1 MLNNLLDRNMRTI
14 YYYICFVLGLVGFVA
29 CSEDNGEFPDVPNGE
44 LCSLTIQLGAANN
57 QETRVGGDD
66 NALDGEFINS
76 LWVFITDDNGVV
88 EKRLTLDEGS
98 TSTVSPSTATGGNTL
113 EWRHTIEDL
122 RVGDKFIYAF
132 ANMEKV
138 SPVSNESQN
147 MSTLLSGIQ
156 EGANLSNI
164 VDELVINDPASTV
177 NIANEQYIP
186 MSLKEQVSVT
196 GDQIIRV
203 KLVRLVGRVNI
214 QLKNSKASDVF
225 VTSFTMSNF
234 ANKVALMPKG
244 NAEGVDFNQSY
255 STFSADAPQV
265 ITGNNG
271 AYSFSFY
278 VNETDNN
285 TDNNTPFSIQLT
297 ADNKNYSATTE
308 AKAIPRNSIL
318 PLNLTIS
325 ESDLNL
331 EVMAYI
337 APIGGY
343 PVQVYTSSDLTQAA
357 AYSVTLPE
365 GCTFQVTG
373 TLADNTPGTCELS
386 YVGTTDQKNIKI
398 IDDAVDKS
406 WAYVTALPGLT
417 TDETKEDIT
426 RLKVSFK
433 VGEVVRATC
442 TLNVSTEA
450 LKDWGEGGYPIS
462 SSLRQWQAAP
472 AWYEVVPLRVAN
484 PE

>member
-1 MLNNLLDRNMRTI
+1 MLNDLLDRNMKTI

-29 CSEDNGEFPDVPNGE
+29 CSEDNGEFPDVPDGE

-57 QETRVGGDD
+57 QETKVGGDD
-66 NALDGEFINS
+66 NALDGEFINT

-88 EKRLTLDEGS
+88 EKKLTLAEGS
-98 TSTVSPSTATGGNTL
+98 TSTVSPSTATRGNIL
-113 EWRHTIEDL
+113 EWWHTIEDL
-122 RVGDKFIYAF
+122 PVGEKLIYAF
-132 ANMEKV
+132 ANMEAV
-138 SPVSNESQN
+138 STVEENQN

-156 EGANLSNI
+156 EGANLSTA
-164 VDELVINDPASTV
+164 VDGLVINNPASTV
-177 NIANEQYIP
+177 NIASGQYIP
-186 MSLKEQVSVT
+186 MSLKEEVTVT
-196 GDQIIRV
+196 GDQTIRV
-203 KLVRLVGRVNI
+203 ELVRLVGRVNI
-214 QLKNSKASDVF
+214 QLKNAKASPVT
-225 VTSFTMSNF
+225 VTSFTMGQF
-234 ANKVALMPKG
+234 ADRVALMPG
-244 NAEGVDFNQSY
+244 GTDEIITYYTTY
-255 STFSADAPQV
+255 STFGSPSTIEAGKSHTFQ
-265 ITGNNG
+265 
-271 AYSFSFY
+271 FY
-278 VNETDNN
+278 VNETKND
-285 TDNNTPFSIQLT
+285 TPFSIKLT
-297 ADNKNYSATTE
+297 ADYKNYSATTE
-308 AKAIPRNSIL
+308 ATKAIPRNNIL

-331 EVMAYI
+331 VVMAYI

-343 PVQVYTSSDLTQAA
+343 PVQVYTSSGLTGKAE
-357 AYSVTLPE
+357 YNVTLPE

-442 TLNVSTEA
+442 TLNVSTEP
-450 LKDWGEGGYPIS
+450 LKDLDKYSIQTNGLY
-462 SSLRQWQAAP
+462 LRQWQAAP
-472 AWYEVVPLRVAN
+472 TLYELVPLRVAN

>member
-1 MLNNLLDRNMRTI
+1 MKTI

-29 CSEDNGEFPDVPNGE
+29 CSEDNGEFPDVPDGD

-57 QETRVGGDD
+57 QETKVGGDD

-76 LWVFITDDNGVV
+76 LWVFITNDKGVV

-98 TSTVSPSTATGGNTL
+98 STVSPSTATGGNIL
-113 EWRHTIEDL
+113 EWWHTIEDL
-122 RVGDKFIYAF
+122 PVGDKFIYAF
-132 ANMEKV
+132 ANMEAV
-138 SPVSNESQN
+138 STVEENQN

-186 MSLKEQVSVT
+186 MSLKKQVTVT
-196 GDQIIRV
+196 GDQTIRV
-203 KLVRLVGRVNI
+203 ELVRLVGRVNI
-214 QLKNSKASDVF
+214 QLTNSKASSVT
-225 VTSFTMSNF
+225 VTSFTMGQF
-234 ANKVALMPKG
+234 ADRVALMPDGTATDVTYELVCPTSFESLTINGRESK
-244 NAEGVDFNQSY
+244 
-255 STFSADAPQV
+255 TFQ
-265 ITGNNG
+265 
-271 AYSFSFY
+271 FY
-278 VNETDNN
+278 VNETKNADA
-285 TDNNTPFSIQLT
+285 TTGFPIGLQT
-297 ADNKNYSATTE
+297 ADYKNYSATTE
-308 AKAIPRNSIL
+308 ATKAIPRNHIL

-331 EVMAYI
+331 IVTAYI

-343 PVQVYTSSDLTQAA
+343 PVQVYTSGDLTQAA
-357 AYSVTLPE
+357 TYSVTLPE
-365 GCTFQVTG
+365 GCSFQVTG
-373 TLADNTPGTCELS
+373 TLANGTKGTCELS

-406 WAYVTALPGLT
+406 WAYVTALPGL
-417 TDETKEDIT
+417 KESDIT
-426 RLKVSFK
+426 SLEVSFK
-433 VGEVVRATC
+433 DNNGAERAKC
-442 TLNVSTEA
+442 TLNVSTEP
-450 LKDWGEGGYPIS
+450 LKDLDEYGIQTNGLY
-462 SSLRQWQAAP
+462 LRQWQAAP

>member
-1 MLNNLLDRNMRTI
+1 MLNDLLDRNMKTI

-29 CSEDNGEFPDVPNGE
+29 CSEDNGEFPDVPDGE

-57 QETRVGGDD
+57 QETKVGGDG
-66 NALDGEFINS
+66 NALEGEFINS
-76 LWVFITDDNGVV
+76 LWVFITDDKGVV
-88 EKRLTLDEGS
+88 EKKLTLTEGS
-98 TSTVSPSTATGGNTL
+98 TSTVSPSTATGGNIL
-113 EWRHTIEDL
+113 EWWHTIEDL
-122 RVGDKFIYAF
+122 PVGDKIIYAF
-132 ANMEKV
+132 ANMEAVSPV
-138 SPVSNESQN
+138 SPVSNESQK
-147 MSTLLSGIQ
+147 MSDLLGGIS
-156 EGANLSNI
+156 EGINLSTA
-164 VDELVINDPASTV
+164 VDGLVINNPASTV
-177 NIANEQYIP
+177 NIASGRYIP
-186 MSLKEQVSVT
+186 MSLKKRVTVT
-196 GDQIIRV
+196 GDQTIRV
-203 KLVRLVGRVNI
+203 ELVRLVGRVDI
-214 QLKNSKASDVF
+214 QLKKAKASPVF
-225 VTSFTMSNF
+225 VRNFTMSNF
-234 ANKVALMPKG
+234 ADRVALMPEG
-244 NAEGVDFNQSY
+244 NAKRVEFNQTY
-255 STFSADAPQV
+255 STFSADDPQE
-265 ITGNNG
+265 ITNN
-271 AYSFSFY
+271 SVHTFSFY
-278 VNETDNN
+278 VNETKNANATTGFPIGLQTVD
-285 TDNNTPFSIQLT
+285 D
-297 ADNKNYSATTE
+297 KNYSATTE

-343 PVQVYTSSDLTQAA
+343 PVQVYTSGDLTQAA

-406 WAYVTALPGLT
+406 WAYVTALPDLG
-417 TDETKEDIT
+417 KNDIT
-426 RLKVSFK
+426 PLEVSFK
-433 VGEVVRATC
+433 DNNNVERATC

>member
-1 MLNNLLDRNMRTI
+1 MKTI

-29 CSEDNGEFPDVPNGE
+29 CSEDNGEFPDVPDGD

-57 QETRVGGDD
+57 QETKVGGDD

-76 LWVFITDDNGVV
+76 LWVFITNDKGVV

-98 TSTVSPSTATGGNTL
+98 STVSPSTATGGNIL
-113 EWRHTIEDL
+113 EWWHTIEDL
-122 RVGDKFIYAF
+122 PVGDKFIYAF
-132 ANMEKV
+132 ANMEAV
-138 SPVSNESQN
+138 STVEENQN

-186 MSLKEQVSVT
+186 MSLKKQVTVT
-196 GDQIIRV
+196 GDQTIRV
-203 KLVRLVGRVNI
+203 ELVRLVGRVNI
-214 QLKNSKASDVF
+214 KLTNSKASSVS
-225 VTSFTMSNF
+225 VKNFTMENF
-234 ANKVALMPKG
+234 ADRVALMP
-244 NAEGVDFNQSY
+244 GVTATGVKFNQSY
-255 STFSADAPQV
+255 STSFESL
-265 ITGNNG
+265 NG
-271 AYSFSFY
+271 GESKTFQFY
-278 VNETDNN
+278 VNETKND
-285 TDNNTPFSIQLT
+285 TPFSIQLT
-297 ADNKNYSATTE
+297 AGGNKNYSATT
-308 AKAIPRNSIL
+308 KTTAIPRNSIL

-331 EVMAYI
+331 VVTAYI

-343 PVQVYTSSDLTQAA
+343 PVQVYTSGDLTQAA
-357 AYSVTLPE
+357 TYSVTLPE
-365 GCTFQVTG
+365 GCSFQVSG

-472 AWYEVVPLRVAN
+472 AWYEVVPLRMAN

>member
-29 CSEDNGEFPDVPNGE
+29 CSEDNGEFPDVPDGE

-66 NALDGEFINS
+66 NALEGEFINS
-76 LWVFITDDNGVV
+76 LWVFITDDKGVV
-88 EKRLTLDEGS
+88 EKKLTLSDGS
-98 TSTVSPSTATGGNTL
+98 TSTVSPSTATGGNIL
-113 EWRHTIEDL
+113 EWWHTIEDL
-122 RVGDKFIYAF
+122 PVGNKIIYAF
-132 ANMEKV
+132 ANMEKVSPV

-156 EGANLSNI
+156 EGANLSSI

-177 NIANEQYIP
+177 NIASGQYIP
-186 MSLKEQVSVT
+186 MSLKKRVTVT
-196 GDQIIRV
+196 GDQTIRV
-203 KLVRLVGRVNI
+203 ELVRLVGRVDI
-214 QLKNSKASDVF
+214 QLKNAKASPVT
-225 VTSFTMSNF
+225 VTSFTMGQF
-234 ANKVALMPKG
+234 ADRVALMPG
-244 NAEGVDFNQSY
+244 GTDEIITYNTTY
-255 STFSADAPQV
+255 STFGSPSTIEAGKSHTFQ
-265 ITGNNG
+265 
-271 AYSFSFY
+271 FY
-278 VNETDNN
+278 VNETKNAN
-285 TDNNTPFSIQLT
+285 ATTGFSIGLQT
-297 ADNKNYSATTE
+297 ADDKNYSATTR
-308 AKAIPRNSIL
+308 ATAIPRNHIL

-331 EVMAYI
+331 IVTAYI

-343 PVQVYTSSDLTQAA
+343 PVQVYTSGDLTQAA

-365 GCTFQVTG
+365 GCTFRVTG
-373 TLADNTPGTCELS
+373 TLADGTTGTCVLD
-386 YVGTTDQKNIKI
+386 YVETTDQNENIE
-398 IDDAVDKS
+398 IDATNKS
-406 WAYVTALPGLT
+406 VAYVTALPDLA
-417 TDETKEDIT
+417 DIT
-426 RLKVSFK
+426 PLEVSLMDGDVK
-433 VGEVVRATC
+433 RATC

-472 AWYEVVPLRVAN
+472 AWYEVVPLRMAN

>member
-1 MLNNLLDRNMRTI
+1 MLNDLLDRNMKTI

-29 CSEDNGEFPDVPNGE
+29 CSEDNGEFPDVPDGE

-57 QETRVGGDD
+57 QETKVGGDD

-88 EKRLTLDEGS
+88 EKKLTLDEGS
-98 TSTVSPSTATGGNTL
+98 TSTVSPSTAAGGNIL

-122 RVGDKFIYAF
+122 PVGDKFIYAF

-186 MSLKEQVSVT
+186 MSLKEQVTVT
-196 GDQIIRV
+196 GDQTIRV
-203 KLVRLVGRVNI
+203 ELVRLVGRVDI
-214 QLKNSKASDVF
+214 QLKNAKISPVS
-225 VTSFTMSNF
+225 VTNFTMSNF
-234 ANKVALMPKG
+234 ADRVALMPG
-244 NAEGVDFNQSY
+244 GTDEIITDNTTY
-255 STFSADAPQV
+255 STFGSPLPIEAGKSHDFQ
-265 ITGNNG
+265 
-271 AYSFSFY
+271 FY
-278 VNETDNN
+278 VNETKND
-285 TDNNTPFSIQLT
+285 TPFSIKLT
-297 ADNKNYSATTE
+297 ADNKNYSATTTRTT
-308 AKAIPRNSIL
+308 AIPRNNIL

-331 EVMAYI
+331 VVTAYI

-343 PVQVYTSSDLTQAA
+343 PVQVYTSGDLTQAA

-365 GCTFQVTG
+365 GCTFRVTG
-373 TLADNTPGTCELS
+373 TLADGTTGTCVLD
-386 YVGTTDQKNIKI
+386 YVETTDQNKNIE
-398 IDDAVDKS
+398 IDATDNSV
-406 WAYVTALPGLT
+406 AYVTALPDLA
-417 TDETKEDIT
+417 DIT
-426 RLKVSFK
+426 PLEVSLMDGD
-433 VGEVVRATC
+433 VERATC

-450 LKDWGEGGYPIS
+450 LKDWGEDGYPIS

-472 AWYEVVPLRVAN
+472 AWYEFIPLRMAN